1 MRAGWCWVRSMKMI
15 NLLWAVVIAMLSAC
29 EKEQVVT
36 EKEQAVMKTSKSD
49 VNTTVDSSTFS
60 GHIENEEDIDFEQE
74 HKRAYERADDYR
86 SNAKYPSNAR
96 WTMCEKPNKEY
107 RWIYCSFN
115 DGPNEIFY
123 FKTEQHADKFSA
135 RLAVDK
141 KN

>member
-1 MRAGWCWVRSMKMI
+1 MKMI

-60 GHIENEEDIDFEQE
+60 GHIENEEDID
-74 HKRAYERADDYR
+74 YR

-115 DGPNEIFY
+115 DGPKEVFY
-123 FKTEQHADKFSA
+123 FKTEQHADKFIA

>member
-1 MRAGWCWVRSMKMI
+1 MRAGWCGVRSMKMI

-74 HKRAYERADDYR
+74 HKSTRGHMRGQMIIVLMPSIHQMRDGLCVKNRTKNTGGYIVASMTDRKRYFT
-86 SNAKYPSNAR
+86 SKPSNTR
-96 WTMCEKPNKEY
+96 INLLLDW
-107 RWIYCSFN
+107 R
-115 DGPNEIFY
+115 
-123 FKTEQHADKFSA
+123 
-135 RLAVDK
+135 
-141 KN
+141 